1 MLLLLLLLFPSY
13 WKAGKH
19 DDLTTFDL
27 FFRKSPFNGEFTIFA
42 GLHEAISFLETF
54 PLNADEIGFLK
65 ATLPSTVE
73 PAFFD
78 YMASV
83 DCRDV
88 HVQALPE
95 GSVAFPRIP
104 LLRISGPLLVTQ
116 LIESPLLNL
125 VNYASLVATNA
136 ARHRLVAGPSVQL
149 FEFGLRRAQGPDG
162 ALSASRYSFLGGF
175 DGTSNVASARL
186 FGIPLKGTHSHSFV
200 SSYTGWQDIRDPRLR
215 RGDIGAGAG
224 ESAQADDINVKDSAL
239 QALQDVLAIEEIRS
253 MSGSNP
259 NESELIAFCGY
270 AQVRPGNG

>member
-1 MLLLLLLLFPSY
+1 M
-13 WKAGKH
+13 
-19 DDLTTFDL
+19 
-27 FFRKSPFNGEFTIFA
+27 
-42 GLHEAISFLETF
+42 
-54 PLNADEIGFLK
+54 
-65 ATLPSTVE
+65 E
-73 PAFFD
+73 PEFFD
-78 YMASV
+78 FMASV

-88 HVQALPE
+88 HVQALAE

-136 ARHRLVAGPSVQL
+136 ARHRLVAGPNVQL

-200 SSYTGWQDIRDPRLR
+200 SSYTGWKDIRDPRLR
-215 RGDIGAGAG
+215 RGDNQSADAGAD
-224 ESAQADDINVKDSAL
+224 AVNIKDSAL
-239 QALQDVLAIEEIRS
+239 QALKDVLAIEEIRS

-259 NESELIAFCGY
+259 NETELIAFCGY
-270 AQVRPGNG
+270 AQVGEKESRLGVSRWIDGLMD